1 MNKWWL
7 IILLVVGL
15 YGPATVEAA
24 TVEKQFEQQQEQ
36 TETPKPE
43 STTVSTIGTLVK
55 VILSLVVVIGGF
67 LVLMRWLS
75 ARTQG
80 VKTAQHMKHL
90 GGVPLGKDR
99 SVQLVKLGDQVY
111 VLGVGESIQLIDRV
125 ESDTLD
131 EEVTENLPVTGSNG
145 SAFLDTFKQQLS
157 QIEQARKNQ

>member
-15 YGPATVEAA
+15 SVPTAVEAA
-24 TVEKQFEQQQEQ
+24 TVDKQFEQQQPEAEDQ
-36 TETPKPE
+36 SVPK
-43 STTVSTIGTLVK
+43 TVSTVGTLVK
-55 VILSLVVVIGGF
+55 VVLSLVVVIGGF
-67 LVLMRWLS
+67 LVLMRWLN

-111 VLGVGESIQLIDRV
+111 VLGVGESIQLIDRIDA
-125 ESDTLD
+125 ESID
-131 EEVTENLPVTGSNG
+131 EEAHDAPLLNTSNT
-145 SAFLDTFKQQLS
+145 SSFLNTFKQQLS
-157 QIEQARKNQ
+157 QIEEVRKKQ

>member
-1 MNKWWL
+1 MKKWWL

-15 YGPATVEAA
+15 SVPATVEAA
-24 TVEKQFEQQQEQ
+24 TVDKQFEQQQSDTKDQ
-36 TETPKPE
+36 SVP
-43 STTVSTIGTLVK
+43 TTVSTVGTLVK
-55 VILSLVVVIGGF
+55 VILSLGVVIGGF

-99 SVQLVKLGDQVY
+99 SVQLVKLGEQVY

-125 ESDTLD
+125 DAETMDESAFETPTLK
-131 EEVTENLPVTGSNG
+131 PSN
-145 SAFLDTFKQQLS
+145 SSTFLDTFKQQLS
-157 QIEQARKNQ
+157 QIEEVRKKK

>member
-1 MNKWWL
+1 MSKWWL

-15 YGPATVEAA
+15 TGPATVEAA

-36 TETPKPE
+36 SDVEKAAPAAV
-43 STTVSTIGTLVK
+43 SGVWTVIK
-55 VILSLVVVIGGF
+55 IILSLVVVIGGF

-125 ESDTLD
+125 EADVVEDERSDAPPL
-131 EEVTENLPVTGSNG
+131 TGSNG
-145 SAFLDTFKQQLS
+145 SVFLDTFKQQLS
-157 QIEQARKNQ
+157 QIEQARKKQ